1 MKKHDTS
8 IAPLIPLLAIGVIII
23 LLLLVIKQY
32 VTTATIDPTI
42 ILPGGQ
48 TYVGK

>member
-1 MKKHDTS
+1 MT
-8 IAPLIPLLAIGVIII
+8 PLIPLLAIGVSII

-32 VTTATIDPTI
+32 SITAQVTPTI